1 MSELKFVGTSPQ
13 RIDLLEKVTGSATY
27 VDDIDF
33 GARLLH
39 AEIVETPYAHALI
52 KSIDT
57 SKAEKVPGVVRVIT
71 GKNFPHRF
79 GLYMQ
84 DRFIFPTDRV
94 RFVGEQVA
102 AVVARDAKTAKRAA
116 KLVRVEYEELE
127 PVLDL
132 AKALRDDPVL
142 VHPDLGNYT
151 RCPWFFPQAGT
162 NIAHWRKT
170 RKGDVEKAFK
180 EADLV
185 FEDTYTVPRYSHCAI
200 EPHVIVGLYDL
211 SGRLTL
217 WSASQSPYTQR
228 NVMAQALAPL
238 GLSHKDIRVVTPY
251 VGGGFGGKAG
261 VSMEIICAA
270 LAIMV
275 KGQPVKVRWSRAQE
289 FYNTYQ
295 RQGVIARIKLGVK
308 KDGTITAIE
317 HTLHWDAGGYVEYG
331 ANVVNAVGLSATGPY
346 RIPNVKIDS
355 VCVYTNLPP
364 SGPYR
369 GFGYS
374 EFHFGLESHITR
386 VAQKLRMDPVAF
398 RKKNAIREGDTLAYG
413 AKMNPCGMQ
422 EAIDRVA
429 AEIDWGR
436 KEVSKDPNKVIGK
449 GFSCF
454 WKAPAM
460 PPNAASCAFIKFNED
475 GSLNITVSGMEIGQ
489 GLLTVMAQIAAEVLT
504 VPVEKIRVELPDT
517 DRNPYEWQ
525 TVGSHVTWGC
535 GNAVKAAALE
545 IRGKIFEVV
554 ERALGMS
561 RDTLYLED
569 EKVKSRDRS
578 DFALPLR
585 DFVINGI
592 QTKHGNFL
600 GGPILGSG
608 MFMPEF
614 TSALSDPET
623 SQGGHPNVHY
633 TVGAAAAT
641 IEVDKKTGKMRVL
654 KATLAVDAGKA
665 INPEL
670 INSQIVGGV
679 LQGLATVLYEDIR
692 FDLKGKLLNANFT
705 DYKIPTSLD
714 MPVETVPIIVETPQP
729 DGPFGARGVA
739 EHTMIPAAAMVANA
753 IDDALG
759 LRMKTL
765 PITGEKVA
773 LALNGIDYEDV
784 KGSTMGF
791 CYVGHADTYKFHTK
805 AQAKK

>member
-1 MSELKFVGTSPQ
+1 MKSVGTSPQ
-13 RIDLLEKVTGSATY
+13 RIDLLEKVTGAATY

-39 AEIVETPYAHALI
+39 AEVVESPHAHALI

-57 SKAEKVPGVVRVIT
+57 SAAEKVPGVVRVIT

-116 KLVRVEYEELE
+116 KLVKVVYKELE

-132 AKALRDDPVL
+132 TKALSDDPVL

-200 EPHVIVGLYDL
+200 EPHVIVGMYDL

-217 WSASQSPYTQR
+217 WSSSQSPYTQR

-308 KDGTITAIE
+308 RDGTITAIE

-374 EFHFGLESHITR
+374 EFHFGLESHMTR
-386 VAQKLRMDPVAF
+386 VAQKLGIDPVEF

-422 EAIDRVA
+422 EAIDKVA
-429 AEIDWGR
+429 AEIGWGK

-475 GSLNITVSGMEIGQ
+475 ASLNITISGMEIGQ
-489 GLLTVMAQIAAEVLT
+489 GLLTVMAQIASEVLT
-504 VPVEKIRVELPDT
+504 VPVEKIRTPT
-517 DRNPYEWQ
+517 
-525 TVGSHVTWGC
+525 
-535 GNAVKAAALE
+535 A
-545 IRGKIFEVV
+545 IR
-554 ERALGMS
+554 
-561 RDTLYLED
+561 T
-569 EKVKSRDRS
+569 
-578 DFALPLR
+578 
-585 DFVINGI
+585 
-592 QTKHGNFL
+592 
-600 GGPILGSG
+600 SG
-608 MFMPEF
+608 RP
-614 TSALSDPET
+614 SART
-623 SQGGHPNVHY
+623 
-633 TVGAAAAT
+633 
-641 IEVDKKTGKMRVL
+641 
-654 KATLAVDAGKA
+654 
-665 INPEL
+665 
-670 INSQIVGGV
+670 
-679 LQGLATVLYEDIR
+679 
-692 FDLKGKLLNANFT
+692 
-705 DYKIPTSLD
+705 
-714 MPVETVPIIVETPQP
+714 
-729 DGPFGARGVA
+729 
-739 EHTMIPAAAMVANA
+739 
-753 IDDALG
+753 
-759 LRMKTL
+759 
-765 PITGEKVA
+765 
-773 LALNGIDYEDV
+773 
-784 KGSTMGF
+784 
-791 CYVGHADTYKFHTK
+791 
-805 AQAKK
+805 